1 MTLASRFALRVG
13 LTIVAAPVLWPATA
27 SAQAAPTAAQP
38 RKYDLSVNERAALRP
53 VQVAINAKD
62 WSAAT
67 AALPT
72 ASAAAQRPDAK
83 YVLGQLMLQI
93 GIGTNDERM
102 QADAVDTLIASRGA
116 LTSELPAL
124 YRNQGALALRQN
136 NRAKAEAAFARLVAI
151 TPNDA
156 DAIVNL
162 ARIKADGGEASDA
175 VALMRRA
182 IALKRAAGQVVDES
196 WYKYALKVAYD
207 KKLAAQAIG
216 LGRELTAAYPTSSN
230 WRDSLLV
237 YRDMGSL
244 DPAGRLDLLRLMRV
258 SGALAGERDWYDYA
272 DTLNRTGY
280 PGEAKAVLDQGVAL
294 QMIDP
299 KKAAF
304 AELLRNSSAS
314 VAADRASLP
323 RDAASARAAAAGT
336 LALKTADA
344 YYGYGDFAE
353 AAALYRAAIAKGGV
367 DAGTAQLRLGMALAQ
382 GGKRAEAAAA
392 FRAVR
397 GPKADLAAYWLTW
410 LSRAP

>member
-1 MTLASRFALRVG
+1 MGLQSHLVRGVVLAVAAASTLA
-13 LTIVAAPVLWPATA
+13 AAPI
-27 SAQAAPTAAQP
+27 SAQSTPTAAQP

-67 AALPT
+67 AALPA

-136 NRAKAEAAFARLVAI
+136 NRAQAEAAFARLIAI

-162 ARIKADGGEASDA
+162 ARIKADGGEAGDA

-182 IALKRAAGQVVDES
+182 ITLKRAAGQVVDET

-207 KKLAAQAIG
+207 KKLAAQAIA
-216 LGRELTAAYPTSSN
+216 LGRELTAAYPTGSN

-272 DTLNRTGY
+272 DTLNRSGY

-299 KKAAF
+299 KKVAF
-304 AELLRNSSAS
+304 AELLRSSSAS

-323 RDAASARAAAAGT
+323 RDAASARAAATGT

-382 GGKRAEAAAA
+382 GGKRAEAITA